1 MSVRT
6 VGATDKFDLQGFGS
20 RSGAV
25 FEGQGQALPAPGQI
39 EIGVTESMQIRA
51 SPQIL
56 SSQES
61 LLFAGMVDEHDGA
74 LMAAL
79 QVS

>member
-1 MSVRT
+1 
-6 VGATDKFDLQGFGS
+6 
-20 RSGAV
+20 
-25 FEGQGQALPAPGQI
+25 
-39 EIGVTESMQIRA
+39 MQIRA